1 MNNFLDLAK
10 ERYSVRK
17 FTDKPIEKD
26 KLEKIL
32 EAAKVAPTAKNLQP
46 VKIYVIQS
54 EEALEK
60 INGLT
65 RCIFG
70 AKTVFLIAY
79 DKEKEWHNPL
89 EEGVK
94 SGQEDASIV
103 ATHMMMEAAD
113 LGIGTCWVNFFPNT
127 ETAKAFGLSDNLVPV
142 LLMPA
147 GYADP
152 DCKPSPR
159 HTEYPEWDN
168 MVEWL

>member
-60 INGLT
+60 INSLT

-127 ETAKAFGLSDNLVPV
+127 ETAKAFGQSCSGSPDACRICRPGLQ
-142 LLMPA
+142 A
-147 GYADP
+147 GAEA
-152 DCKPSPR
+152 
-159 HTEYPEWDN
+159 H
-168 MVEWL
+168 

>member
-1 MNNFLDLAK
+1 MNNFLNLAK

-46 VKIYVIQS
+46 VKIYVLQS

-60 INGLT
+60 INSLT

-79 DKEKEWHNPL
+79 DK
-89 EEGVK
+89 
-94 SGQEDASIV
+94 
-103 ATHMMMEAAD
+103 
-113 LGIGTCWVNFFPNT
+113 
-127 ETAKAFGLSDNLVPV
+127 
-142 LLMPA
+142 
-147 GYADP
+147 
-152 DCKPSPR
+152 
-159 HTEYPEWDN
+159 
-168 MVEWL
+168 

>member
-26 KLEKIL
+26 KLKKIL

-46 VKIYVIQS
+46 VKIYVLQS

-60 INGLT
+60 INSLT

-89 EEGVK
+89 EEGVR

-152 DCKPSPR
+152 DCKPASR